1 MNSALHLDFT
11 KIPLAHR
18 ALHDVAAG
26 RPENSRAAIR
36 AAMAAGY
43 GIEIDVQASADAQAM
58 VFHDDTLPRL
68 SHGEGR
74 ISVFSAAELAAVQLR
89 GGDEGIPT
97 LAEVLEIVAGR
108 VPLLIEVKDQD
119 GAMGPNVGPLEDAV
133 ALALRHYKGPVA
145 VMSFNPHSVRHLAQV
160 APDIARGL
168 VTCAFDPA
176 GEDVPPERCAELR
189 QISNFD
195 ELGCSFISHDRADL
209 DADRVR
215 ELKDA
220 GAHILCWTVKS
231 AQQEAEA
238 RKIAENITFEQYLPA
253 ISA

>member
-1 MNSALHLDFT
+1 MTPVLHSDFLR
-11 KIPLAHR
+11 IPLAHR
-18 ALHDVAAG
+18 ALHDVSAG

-36 AAMAAGY
+36 AAIAAGY

-58 VFHDDTLPRL
+58 VFHDDTLSRL
-68 SHGEGR
+68 SHGDGR
-74 ISVFSAAELAAVQLR
+74 IGAFPATELAAVQLR

-97 LAEVLEIVAGR
+97 LAEVLELVAGR

-133 ALALRHYKGPVA
+133 AQALRQYKGPVA

-160 APDIARGL
+160 APDITRGL
-168 VTCAFDPA
+168 VTCAFEAAD
-176 GEDVPPERCAELR
+176 ENLPPERCAELR
-189 QISNFD
+189 QIA
-195 ELGCSFISHDRADL
+195 EYEAMGCSFISHDRADL
-209 DADRVR
+209 QSARVR
-215 ELKDA
+215 ALKEA

-231 AQQEAEA
+231 AQQEACA